1 MDRLTDRQ
9 TNYDLQNDIPMTH
22 DNLVANPANTKLL
35 QFTGG
40 KKPVIHQNSELCYL
54 NHNKES
60 FYCHFLLSNCY
71 FFLLSKLLKI
81 VLLLMFVICH

>member
-35 QFTGG
+35 QFTGE
-40 KKPVIHQNSELCYL
+40 KKTCNP
-54 NHNKES
+54 
-60 FYCHFLLSNCY
+60 
-71 FFLLSKLLKI
+71 SKLRI
-81 VLLLMFVICH
+81 VLFESQ